1 MNIIDEKRFLELT
14 AHFKKLDKIAILGDV
29 GIDKYTQGSV
39 RRISPEAPV
48 PIVEVNMEWE
58 KLGLSAN
65 IAHNLEELGIKS
77 TICSVVGD
85 DKRASRLES
94 LLEESSLSIW
104 GLVRDA
110 TKPTTYK
117 ERITTNSQ
125 QICRIDYESK
135 TAIQPKVEET
145 LLSRFSDFL
154 DDHKAIILEDYAK
167 GTLTEKVIKES
178 ISMGRERGILI
189 CVDPGATTDPLFYK
203 GASLLKPNLKEARLM
218 VKSLG
223 YSYDQ
228 KSASEMA
235 QILIDKLD
243 LDKIVIT
250 LGAEGMTLLDKSSGK
265 IETLPT
271 LAQEVFDVSGAG
283 DTTISLLTAGLMAGG
298 SLREAAFLGNCG
310 AGVVVAKKGTATVN
324 LEELLVFYKRLKN
337 SLS

>member
-1 MNIIDEKRFLELT
+1 MEEKRFIELT
-14 AHFKKLDKIAILGDV
+14 SNFKKLDKIAILGDV
-29 GIDKYTQGSV
+29 GIDKYTQGV
-39 RRISPEAPV
+39 VKRISPEAPV

-77 TICSVVGD
+77 TICSVIGD
-85 DKRASRLES
+85 DKRGSRLEN

-104 GLVRDA
+104 GLVRDG

-117 ERITTNSQ
+117 ERITTNTQ

-135 TAIQPKVEET
+135 TAIQPQVEEL
-145 LLSRFSDFL
+145 LLSRFKDFL

-167 GTLTEKVIKES
+167 GTLTEKVIKDS
-178 ISMGRERGILI
+178 IAMGREKGSLI
-189 CVDPGATTDPLFYK
+189 CIDPGATTDPIFYK
-203 GASLLKPNLKEARLM
+203 GASLLKPNFKEAGLM
-218 VKSLG
+218 IKSLG
-223 YSYDQ
+223 YSYEE
-228 KSASEMA
+228 KSASDMA
-235 QILIDKLD
+235 EILVDKLE

-250 LGAEGMTLLDKSSGK
+250 LGSEGMALLDRKNGK
-265 IETLPT
+265 LETLPT